1 VNDQIQRFLDKD
13 DNKYGCY
20 LCYDTGDVC
29 PGCTGGRI
37 QLKFPN
43 LFMGC
48 GDVLRCMSRMCWV
61 RRYFACEDAAVFQRY
76 YWDNDEEATK
86 AKQRKKSVR
95 AIKAIF
101 PNYEPY
107 NFTLY
112 ILVLLI

>member
-1 VNDQIQRFLDKD
+1 VNDQIQRFLDMD
-13 DNKYGCY
+13 NNKYGCY

-29 PGCTGGRI
+29 PGCTRGRI

-48 GDVLRCMSRMCWV
+48 GDVLRCPECV
-61 RRYFACEDAAVFQRY
+61 GYGGACEDAVVFQRY
-76 YWDNDEEATK
+76 YWANDKEATEAK

-101 PNYEPY
+101 PNYEP
-107 NFTLY
+107 
-112 ILVLLI
+112 